1 MTLQEFIKWLD
12 KEITIPISSDSGAK
26 AFAFVE
32 AREKALTISPLMI
45 QQWEYKVEYEGHHSK
60 VDIKWLQT
68 LGDEGWEL
76 CAIADDSEYG
86 GKYIFKRPKPVN

>member
-45 QQWEYKVEYEGHHSK
+45 Q
-60 VDIKWLQT
+60 
-68 LGDEGWEL
+68 
-76 CAIADDSEYG
+76 
-86 GKYIFKRPKPVN
+86 